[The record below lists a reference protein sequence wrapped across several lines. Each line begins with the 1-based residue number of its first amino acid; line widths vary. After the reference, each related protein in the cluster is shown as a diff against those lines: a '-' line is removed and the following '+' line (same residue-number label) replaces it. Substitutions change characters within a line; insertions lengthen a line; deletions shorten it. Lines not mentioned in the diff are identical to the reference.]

1 MNAQLLWQSRDILLE
16 RFRAAPQDPA
26 PEMDGPVAARPA
38 IAFPRAPVR
47 IEPEDRPA
55 FVADP
60 TVAVLHNPGERHRR
74 RGLGGRADVC
84 DRISLAP
91 ELLFEVRPDL
101 ARSWGRPFHATHVPC
116 PARAYLLLRHA
127 VWYAES
133 ESAVPALLE
142 EALLRLVEMVV
153 GRHAPGGRRLAER
166 PTTAERR
173 MVESA
178 KELLVAEPG
187 ERHTLES
194 IALHVGCSPYHLSRV
209 FRRATGRTPH
219 AYLTHLRL
227 RESLPRVL
235 EPGSDLAAVA
245 FESGFS
251 SHSHFT
257 ATFRQTFG
265 VTPSRLRRAA
275 GSVTPAMLRRL
286 LADSRR
292 QAIV

>member
-26 PEMDGPVAARPA
+26 PEVDGPVAARPA

-47 IEPEDRPA
+47 IEPEERPA

-74 RGLGGRADVC
+74 RALSGRADVC

-91 ELLFEVRPDL
+91 EILFEVRPDL

-142 EALLRLVEMVV
+142 EAILRLVEMVV
-153 GRHAPGGRRLAER
+153 GRQAPGGKRLAKR
-166 PTTAERR
+166 PTAVERR
-173 MVESA
+173 MVEKA
-178 KELLVAEPG
+178 KELLVADPG
-187 ERHTLES
+187 ERHTLDS

-245 FESGFS
+245 FETGFS

-265 VTPSRLRRAA
+265 ITPSRLRLAA

-292 QAIV
+292 QAII